1 MARQQDAECGAF
13 ADFGGDVDEA
23 AGLLDDAVDGGEAE
37 TCPLPPPFV
46 VKNGSK
52 IFSITSGGMPL
63 PVSETSSSTYSP
75 GLNPCS
81 RNLWLSGS
89 VTFAVRI
96 ESLPPSG
103 IASRA
108 LTARFTIT
116 CSSWFRSALIGQT
129 SRP

>member
-1 MARQQDAECGAF
+1 MP
-13 ADFGGDVDEA
+13 
-23 AGLLDDAVDGGEAE
+23 
-37 TCPLPPPFV
+37 CPTPFV

-52 IFSITSGGMPL
+52 IFSITSGGHAGAGVGDFEQHVLARLETLLAGISGFRL
-63 PVSETSSSTYSP
+63 PVT
-75 GLNPCS
+75 L
-81 RNLWLSGS
+81 
-89 VTFAVRI
+89 AVRI

-103 IASRA
+103 MASRA